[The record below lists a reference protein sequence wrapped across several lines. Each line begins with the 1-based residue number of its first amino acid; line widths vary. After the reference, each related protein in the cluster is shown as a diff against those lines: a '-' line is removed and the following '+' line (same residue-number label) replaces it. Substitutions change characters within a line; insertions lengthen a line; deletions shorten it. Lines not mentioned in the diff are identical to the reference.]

1 MKPSCFNFK
10 ALLPLLMLFSALST
24 FSQTKQYVD
33 PVSVANLLVDDVSE
47 ERMAQTCRFHNL
59 TESQSEDGFIVFSDK
74 DDNTIRF
81 KKTDNSEEGVNGKLI
96 EVRTKDTLKTIDSL
110 MKASGYQKHGTT
122 YERGSRH
129 TNTLTRCTLST
140 QGKTRILN
148 YQKANK

>member
-1 MKPSCFNFK
+1 MFRKNVWRRPAVSII
-10 ALLPLLMLFSALST
+10 SLSL
-24 FSQTKQYVD
+24 
-33 PVSVANLLVDDVSE
+33 NLKT
-47 ERMAQTCRFHNL
+47 A
-59 TESQSEDGFIVFSDK
+59 FIVFSDK

-96 EVRTKDTLKTIDSL
+96 EVRTKDTLKTIDRL
-110 MKASGYQKHGTT
+110 MKASGYQKHGAT

-140 QGKTRILN
+140 QGKTRILH